1 MEFSL
6 KVPRPEHQHAATEE
20 EQRVWEKK
28 SARSTS
34 RDQNRL
40 SRCRRAA
47 VGHGRT
53 SLGTPSHP
61 APGVGR

>member
-20 EQRVWEKK
+20 AQRVWEKK
-28 SARSTS
+28 SAGSTG
-34 RDQNRL
+34 DPQNRP
-40 SRCRRAA
+40 SRRRRSS
-47 VGHGRT
+47 VGHGRA